1 MKVFYR
7 KSNKDDSTLNN
18 NMITQYSFGK
28 IVINNVAYTNDIKIV
43 QGRVV
48 SNWWRKRGHRV
59 DVDDI
64 KDILEATPN
73 ILVIGR
79 GQPGLMKS
87 TDSLRQYLENHGIE
101 LVEEKTPKAVQTFN
115 RLLKEGKDVCAGI
128 HIAC

>member
-1 MKVFYR
+1 
-7 KSNKDDSTLNN
+7 
-18 NMITQYSFGK
+18 MITQYSFGK
-28 IVINNVAYTNDIKIV
+28 IAVNDVAYTTDIKIV

-48 SNWWRKRGHRV
+48 SNWWRKSGHRV

-64 KDILEATPN
+64 KDILEAKPN

-87 TDSLRQYLENHGIE
+87 TASLREHLENHGIE
-101 LVEEKTPKAVQTFN
+101 LVEEKTSKAVRTFN
-115 RLLKEGKDVCAGI
+115 RLLKEEKDVCAGF